1 MTIGE
6 RIAELRRAAGLSQ
19 EQLAELLE
27 VSRQAISKWEKGQT
41 QPEADRLPRI
51 CAVLGIT
58 SDELLGMIERV
69 PVQESAAEE
78 SVGDV
83 DALVRASLY
92 RRVFTLGGC
101 ATIAGLLVLS
111 VGYLS
116 TWEVYRHTLE
126 FAIEHGLGYRSDV
139 MYYARTMP
147 LLAVFILGG
156 ILLAVGLALAVFGLC
171 KGLKHTGKAGK

>member
-6 RIAELRRAAGLSQ
+6 RITELRRAAGLSQ

-27 VSRQAISKWEKGQT
+27 VSRQAISKWETGQT

-92 RRVFTLGGC
+92 RRVFTRGS
-101 ATIAGLLVLS
+101 IAALIGFVVLA
-111 VGYLS
+111 VGYMA
-116 TWEVYRHTLE
+116 TWAVYHR
-126 FAIEHGLGYRSDV
+126 AIQRAWEYGLGYRSDV